1 MRAADR
7 LNEYNQEQMDDNPE
21 ALVPV
26 HISWDEVMYFNIMQ
40 GGQSV
45 DENTGLREYSKLSE
59 VLKVPQIRNLFITVT
74 DVIESG
80 EPIPDDIAKIMDT
93 PIEQEENGVEP
104 IASDSDPNI
113 QQLEETGE
121 GKDKVIV
128 MMPQDV
134 VHFLDFLQGGEKTDP
149 TLGLQEFG
157 WLDDINPFRAAG
169 KVFGGSNY
177 FGRIGN
183 GISGAM
189 KNARQSN
196 VYKSVVRVGAT
207 GLGAFLGGPLGA
219 GLGNMVGRALTGQKP
234 GMDMLMAGGKN
245 ALYAWGA
252 GKALGSVGQGFGA
265 LGAQGAGA
273 ATTAA
278 PIINGHTGLPYV
290 MGNAGVQAAP
300 QAFASSIPSLLG
312 KATEYLP
319 AAGLMAAGLFASHK
333 GAKDKEKEDLK
344 RYYQDKEENERK
356 KRETFDYMNQ
366 PIEGEMFPSYRLPD
380 IQPSRLNYKTGGAIK
395 SPYDTDIRAIFR
407 PFYNNPNAGI
417 SFDIFKQKMDEKGY
431 SLPEKELSKLYGHY
445 DQLLERESMPAGARA
460 FAKQQREEIKRQKE
474 QNRNHYKTGG
484 TVGGIEIKGKG
495 TGQSDDIPK
504 TVPENSWVW
513 DATTVAHAGDGTTN
527 AGQKAIAK
535 FEKMIKT
542 HKLPDVKREIE
553 LSIKH
558 KPLRKVPCALSNGER
573 VTPPHLVAAAGDGC
587 FEKGSSVLRKM
598 THELRKHKASK
609 GLDLPPSAH
618 DLSIYYK
625 KALRGE

>member
-157 WLDDINPFRAAG
+157 WWDEVRKPFKSVG
-169 KVFGGSNY
+169 KAVGNVF
-177 FGRIGN
+177 
-183 GISGAM
+183 
-189 KNARQSN
+189 KSN
-196 VYKSVVRVGAT
+196 VVKSIVRVGAT

-219 GLGNMVGRALTGQKP
+219 GLGNMLGRAVTGQKP

-252 GKALGSVGQGFGA
+252 GKGLGAMGQGFGA
-265 LGAQGAGA
+265 LGAQGAGGLAGA
-273 ATTAA
+273 ASKAA

-319 AAGLMAAGLFASHK
+319 AAGLMAAGLFAGHK

-344 RYYQDKEENERK
+344 QYYEDKEENERR
-356 KRETFDYMNQ
+356 KRSQYASMNQ
-366 PIEGEMFPSYRLPD
+366 PIEGDMFPSYRMPAE
-380 IQPSRLNYKTGGAIK
+380 ITPSRLNYKKGGHIK
-395 SPYDTDIRAIFR
+395 SPYDQDIRSIFR

-417 SFDIFKQKMDEKGY
+417 SFPIFKEKMHEKGF
-431 SLPEKELSKLYGHY
+431 SLPEKELLKLYGHY
-445 DQLLERESMPAGARA
+445 DQLLEWESMTPESRA
-460 FAKQQREEIKRQKE
+460 YAKQQKEEIKRQNQQ
-474 QNRNHYKTGG
+474 QNKYKKGG
-484 TVGGIEIKGKG
+484 SVIGVEIKGKG

-527 AGQKAIAK
+527 AGQKAIEN
-535 FEKMIKT
+535 FEKMIKK
-542 HKLPDVKREIE
+542 HKLPEVKNEIDI
-553 LSIKH
+553 SIKH

-587 FEKGSSVLRKM
+587 FEKGSAVLRKM